1 MAAVQ
6 RPQLSDLS
14 ASGVSTTLPGAVISK
29 ILRNSRRRKLVPQ
42 TLRVETR
49 KVARSCGAL
58 LVRNMDTM
66 DNKKSAIDAES
77 RTQRAIVGQRP
88 YVALLKVHMEKVNA
102 FGAAMRRKPGRYSV
116 AHDHICQRDGQAWR
130 IVAVGCDSADELLA
144 VMLRWHHEPSAAPQ
158 PATSRRP
165 KNDLR

>member
-1 MAAVQ
+1 
-6 RPQLSDLS
+6 
-14 ASGVSTTLPGAVISK
+14 
-29 ILRNSRRRKLVPQ
+29 
-42 TLRVETR
+42 
-49 KVARSCGAL
+49 VARPCGTL

-116 AHDHICQRDGQAWR
+116 AHDRICQRDGQAWR
-130 IVAVGCDSADELLA
+130 IVAVGCDSADERLA
-144 VMLRWHHEPSAAPQ
+144 VMLRWHHEPSAAPR
-158 PATSRRP
+158 PATSRRS
-165 KNDLR
+165 KTDLR

>member
-1 MAAVQ
+1 MA
-6 RPQLSDLS
+6 RP
-14 ASGVSTTLPGAVISK
+14 
-29 ILRNSRRRKLVPQ
+29 
-42 TLRVETR
+42 
-49 KVARSCGAL
+49 CGTL

-116 AHDHICQRDGQAWR
+116 AHDRICQRDGQAWR

-144 VMLRWHHEPSAAPQ
+144 VMLRWHHEPSAAPR
-158 PATSRRP
+158 PATSRRS
-165 KNDLR
+165 KTDLP